1 MNNFSREDLEKFL
14 EILAQE
20 CAEKELEVE
29 WLRTIIIK
37 IFKDNEQIR
46 NQLKT
51 LKSINERLI
60 RIIQQEVN
68 PDFML
73 QKIS

>member
-29 WLRTIIIK
+29 WLRTITIK

-73 QKIS
+73 RKIS

>member
-20 CAEKELEVE
+20 CAENELEVE
-29 WLRTIIIK
+29 WLRTITIK

-46 NQLKT
+46 NQLKA

-73 QKIS
+73 RKIS

>member
-29 WLRTIIIK
+29 WLRTITIK

>member
-29 WLRTIIIK
+29 WLRTITIK

-46 NQLKT
+46 NQLKA

-73 QKIS
+73 RKIS